1 MLQYQYMN
9 KYIKIYKHSSYKN
22 NPLQI
27 SLQGENLIF
36 QEINNYLLPDS
47 EYGDRDVPDGFP
59 VLRNTPHKVSL

>member
-47 EYGDRDVPDGFP
+47 EYGDRGVLDGYR
-59 VLRNTPHKVSL
+59 VRHNTHHKAF